1 MKPWGTAW
9 DGASRAPLRVG
20 LVAIAGLSQA
30 IEAFQVNWQAQ
41 DPERYPPTGELSRWL
56 ASVPGAAWM
65 LLALI
70 CVGLLGVGRDRR
82 PIVAGLWALGWAAV
96 FSEWQTQIFGSPS
109 RNAFFPGAV
118 LFGWTLGQIWATSLR
133 APASRAF
140 RERLGEAGALGCLAA
155 AYVGS
160 ALSKLIAT
168 GSSWADG
175 AQVRALVLQQQPLA
189 DWIWL
194 VGVRNA
200 LIENPELAIAASIAT
215 LVIEGGA
222 FLLLFGPRLRL
233 AWGALLVGLHAA
245 IALVNTM
252 PYVAASL
259 LLVLF
264 CVPWRRVRTSTLDDP
279 QGRLLPGH
287 VVLLLVCIVVAAWA
301 LGPLG
306 WSASASLR

>member
-1 MKPWGTAW
+1 MKPWGSGW
-9 DGASRAPLRVG
+9 DGASRAPLRIG
-20 LVAIAGLSQA
+20 LVVIVVLSQA
-30 IEAFQVNWQAQ
+30 MESFSVNWQSQ
-41 DPERYPPTGELSRWL
+41 NPERYPPTGRLSRWL
-56 ASVPGAAWM
+56 AEVPGAAWI
-65 LLALI
+65 LFGLI
-70 CVGLLGVGRDRR
+70 GVGLLGVAWDRR

-96 FSEWQTQIFGSPS
+96 LSEWQTQIFGSPS

-118 LFGWTLGQIWATSLR
+118 LFGWTLGQIWAASLR
-133 APASRAF
+133 ASASRAS

-189 DWIWL
+189 DWAWL
-194 VGVRNA
+194 AGLRNA
-200 LIENPELAIAASIAT
+200 LIENPEPAVAASVGT

-233 AWGALLVGLHAA
+233 TWGVLLLGLHAA
-245 IALVNTM
+245 ITLINTM
-252 PYVAASL
+252 PYVGASL
-259 LLVLF
+259 LLLLF
-264 CVPWRRVRTSTLDDP
+264 CVPWRRAGTSAADDR

-287 VVLLLVCIVVAAWA
+287 IVILLVCIVMAAWA
-301 LGPLG
+301 LAPFG
-306 WSASASLR
+306 WSASSP